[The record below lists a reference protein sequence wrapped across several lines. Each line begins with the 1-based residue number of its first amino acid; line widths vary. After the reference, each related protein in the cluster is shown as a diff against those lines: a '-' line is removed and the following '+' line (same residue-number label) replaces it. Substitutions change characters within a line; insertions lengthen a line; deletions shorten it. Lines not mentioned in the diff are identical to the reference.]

1 MPPNK
6 KVNTLFQDSNKL
18 TYAVEFFNTTGN
30 GVVTYRCMLVG
41 PNTNRKRKARS
52 GTHYYT
58 APFTAAK
65 YKIHLSGQH
74 DSSWTEYQAASIEA
88 KKKFFDGQ
96 IKVSNTLQ
104 WSTDKM
110 TFSVKATIVDVIIG
124 GRSKIAKQKLNT
136 MKLFVRSDDDPYRYT
151 ITIKN
156 VMRFELAMDF
166 VGIGILFREVA
177 SAIQHA
183 KIRTHT
189 AKLTG
194 ANDLILGQYVRVL
207 VGSSLEHISDVL
219 DHESVWAMSLAG
231 DSSTHRGQSFFD
243 LRVRVCFDHKLYN
256 LHLVAIPM
264 FDRHT
269 AEIIFKML
277 VKFLDALYPPWR
289 TKLIGMSSDGESTMT
304 GRHRGLVTRIVATAE
319 NPVLRIWCA
328 PHQID
333 MIVKQ
338 VADQQA
344 NLITRMNVKCPQQTN
359 RWSHLGRLLT
369 FLKSHRRQL
378 MEYCV
383 ENRPDNASTY
393 EWWLMTFSIAPI
405 INAIKVTI
413 TILQSRSLLNVI
425 LLIVSV
431 E

>member
-1 MPPNK
+1 MDENAATNK
-6 KVNTLFQDSNKL
+6 
-18 TYAVEFFNTTGN
+18 
-30 GVVTYRCMLVG
+30 
-41 PNTNRKRKARS
+41 
-52 GTHYYT
+52 
-58 APFTAAK
+58 AA
-65 YKIHLSGQH
+65 
-74 DSSWTEYQAASIEA
+74 
-88 KKKFFDGQ
+88 
-96 IKVSNTLQ
+96 
-104 WSTDKM
+104 
-110 TFSVKATIVDVIIG
+110 
-124 GRSKIAKQKLNT
+124 KIAKQKLNT

-166 VGIGILFREVA
+166 VGIGRSFREVA

-243 LRVRVCFDHKLYN
+243 LRVRVCFGHKLYN

-269 AEIIFKML
+269 AEIIFNML
-277 VKFLDALYPPWR
+277 IKFLDALSPPWR

-319 NPVLRIWCA
+319 NPVLRVWCA

>member
-1 MPPNK
+1 MFFRNDAIINQHNSDSMDENAATNK
-6 KVNTLFQDSNKL
+6 
-18 TYAVEFFNTTGN
+18 
-30 GVVTYRCMLVG
+30 
-41 PNTNRKRKARS
+41 
-52 GTHYYT
+52 
-58 APFTAAK
+58 AA
-65 YKIHLSGQH
+65 
-74 DSSWTEYQAASIEA
+74 
-88 KKKFFDGQ
+88 
-96 IKVSNTLQ
+96 
-104 WSTDKM
+104 
-110 TFSVKATIVDVIIG
+110 
-124 GRSKIAKQKLNT
+124 KIAKQKLNT

-166 VGIGILFREVA
+166 VGIGRSFREVA

-194 ANDLILGQYVRVL
+194 ANDLI
-207 VGSSLEHISDVL
+207 
-219 DHESVWAMSLAG
+219 SVWAMSLAG

-243 LRVRVCFDHKLYN
+243 LRVRVCFGHKLYN

-269 AEIIFKML
+269 AEIIFNML
-277 VKFLDALYPPWR
+277 IKFLDALYPPWR

-319 NPVLRIWCA
+319 NPVLRVWCA

>member
-88 KKKFFDGQ
+88 KKKFFDGK
-96 IKVSNTLQ
+96 IKMFFRNDAIINQHNSDSMDENAATN
-104 WSTDKM
+104 
-110 TFSVKATIVDVIIG
+110 KAA
-124 GRSKIAKQKLNT
+124 KIAKQKLNT

-183 KIRTHT
+183 KIRTHI
-189 AKLTG
+189 ANLTG
-194 ANDLILGQYVRVL
+194 DNDLILGQYVRVL

-269 AEIIFKML
+269 AEIIFNML

-319 NPVLRIWCA
+319 NPVLRI
-328 PHQID
+328 
-333 MIVKQ
+333 
-338 VADQQA
+338 
-344 NLITRMNVKCPQQTN
+344 
-359 RWSHLGRLLT
+359 
-369 FLKSHRRQL
+369 
-378 MEYCV
+378 
-383 ENRPDNASTY
+383 
-393 EWWLMTFSIAPI
+393 
-405 INAIKVTI
+405 
-413 TILQSRSLLNVI
+413 
-425 LLIVSV
+425 
-431 E
+431 